1 MPKKTSTVARLV
13 NSSAP
18 EPAPAPNTTASSH
31 APLVGECIDA
41 RHPEL
46 AGRVRVRWVAPD
58 GPVERWVPALRGVAI
73 RERDRVLLL
82 ATANE
87 LEPIVIG
94 VIDGFEP
101 REAERR
107 AGPSVAL
114 AVDETF
120 TLVAE
125 NGAPLLEIVRSAD
138 GPVVR
143 LLHADTQLEL
153 LGKLRIQ
160 ATEIELMARRGS
172 VHIEADDDVTIQGEM
187 VRLN

>member
-1 MPKKTSTVARLV
+1 MPKTARTVARLV

-18 EPAPAPNTTASSH
+18 EAAPAPNSAAASR
-31 APLVGECIDA
+31 APVVGECIDA
-41 RHPEL
+41 RHPVL
-46 AGRVRVRWVAPD
+46 VGRVRVRWAAPD
-58 GPVERWVPALRGVAI
+58 GPVERWVPTLRGVAI

-82 ATANE
+82 DTANE

-107 AGPSVAL
+107 PGPSVEL
-114 AVDETF
+114 AIDETF

-125 NGAPLLEIVRSAD
+125 NGSPLLEIVQSAD

-153 LGKLRIQ
+153 PGKLRIQ
-160 ATEIELMARRGS
+160 ATEIELIARRGS
-172 VHIEADDDVTIQGEM
+172 VRIEADDDVTIQGEM

>member
-1 MPKKTSTVARLV
+1 MPKKSSSVARLV
-13 NSSAP
+13 GSPAP
-18 EPAPAPNTTASSH
+18 EVAAAPTHAPSSH
-31 APLVGECIDA
+31 APVVGECIDA
-41 RHPEL
+41 RHPVL
-46 AGRVRVRWVAPD
+46 AGRVRVRWAAPD
-58 GPVERWVPALRGVAI
+58 GPVERWLPTLRGVAI

-82 ATANE
+82 VTANE

-107 AGPSVAL
+107 PGPSVEL
-114 AVDETF
+114 AIDETF

-153 LGKLRIQ
+153 PGKLRIQ

-172 VHIEADDDVTIQGEM
+172 VRIEADDDVVIQGEM
-187 VRLN
+187 VRFN

>member
-1 MPKKTSTVARLV
+1 MPKNTTLARLV

-18 EPAPAPNTTASSH
+18 DAPTAPTPTASSR
-31 APLVGECIDA
+31 APFVGECTDA
-41 RHPEL
+41 RHPVL
-46 AGRVRVRWVAPD
+46 AGRVRVRCAAPD
-58 GPVERWVPALRGVAI
+58 GPVERWLPALRGVAI

-82 ATANE
+82 ETANA

-107 AGPSVAL
+107 PGPNVEL
-114 AVDETF
+114 AINETF

-125 NGAPLLEIVRSAD
+125 NGSPLLEIVRSAD

-153 LGKLRIQ
+153 PGKLRIQ
-160 ATEIELMARRGS
+160 ATEIELLARRGS
-172 VHIEADDDVTIQGEM
+172 VRIEADDDVVIQGEM